1 MATETAAVVGAA
13 GGTGTTR
20 LTVECGATLARAG
33 WEVALFD
40 AAYATQGLAT
50 YLDGRIDQDVTALA
64 TGEAGLDEALYE
76 YPTEMPGRLV
86 FCPARAPFERLARAK
101 TANAA
106 EQFEQQVAAAS
117 LSHDAVL
124 VDTPPVGAN
133 QALASVNAAARVAVV
148 TTDTERGADALALT
162 QDRLADVGTPPQTVV
177 TNRSSGDGPLAPD
190 VRVPST
196 DTRRPGDCPVCLEP
210 EGTFAPAVA
219 AMTESLFDCSL
230 ELEFPG
236 GGRFGGLVGST

>member
-1 MATETAAVVGAA
+1 MATETVAFVGAA

-33 WEVALFD
+33 WEIAVFD

-64 TGEAGLDEALYE
+64 TGEAGLEETLYE
-76 YPTEMPGRLV
+76 YPAEIPGRLV

-101 TANAA
+101 TADAA
-106 EQFEQQVAAAS
+106 ERFERQIAAAS

-133 QALASVNAAARVAVV
+133 QALASVNAADRVAVV
-148 TTDTERGADALALT
+148 TTDTERGADALALA
-162 QDRLADVGTPPQTVV
+162 QDRLADIGTPPQTVV
-177 TNRSSGDGPLAPD
+177 ANRSGGDGPLAPD
-190 VRVPST
+190 ARIPPT
-196 DTRRPGDCPVCLEP
+196 DARRPGDCPTCLRP
-210 EGTFAPAVA
+210 EGTFSPAVA
-219 AMTESLFDCSL
+219 AMAEDLFECSL
-230 ELEFPG
+230 GLEFSDE
-236 GGRFGGLVGST
+236 GRFSSLVGST